1 MKLMPLYSIGYLI
14 LYFHVFF
21 TICKKNKSLFN
32 SYTVDSANEILIRY
46 IPFILNI
53 GIYVSNY
60 HEAIILFFII
70 LYSSTL
76 SKFIGYMLGSKISLR
91 YKIIDEQLPYK
102 KYKYKNLRKLCFI
115 VGIIAFIFLGLNGVG
130 VKEWIINPR
139 NAYMH
144 GRSGNGIYYVLFQL
158 SIIISAILF
167 LCDLYYKRE
176 KKYRYI
182 FWIIISYFTGSKMQ
196 ILGIILIYF
205 FYKDIF
211 VRKIN
216 IKKTIII
223 CVFGLVAVMALM
235 FIQSNITL
243 LNYSDYYFNFIRL
256 LDYSL
261 NEKWTFFTG
270 KISLENVIWGLIPR
284 ALYPDKPYIY
294 GYSKIINIFYP
305 EKVILDGNTPSFSQ
319 FCLVYVDF
327 GVIGVCITFFLKGI
341 LYGFLENYLR
351 KRLKNKGMSFNV
363 FFTYCICFIVSPLNF
378 GIIYFFIFYLVM
390 HYIQAHWRGVKGL
403 KFNL

>member
-14 LYFHVFF
+14 LYFYVFF

-115 VGIIAFIFLGLNGVG
+115 VGIIVFIFLGLNGVG

-390 HYIQAHWRGVKGL
+390 YYIQAHWRGVKGL